1 MKKILVPIDG
11 SASSIEAAKQAL
23 AFAKAFD
30 SEVTFLSV
38 VEVKSEIPHNIVG
51 YGMVDQY
58 YTMSESMLKMR
69 TEYATSMLNSIVE
82 TLDCAGVQT
91 EQKIVVG
98 DVNAKIIEAAAEG
111 HYDLIIMGHRGLNP
125 IQRFFIGSVAKR
137 VLEHA
142 PCSVLIVRK

>member
-23 AFAKAFD
+23 AFAKKFG

-38 VEVKSEIPHNIVG
+38 VEIKTEIPHNIVG

-69 TEYATSMLNSIVE
+69 TDYATSMLNSVVE
-82 TLDCAGVQT
+82 KLDREGLQT
-91 EQKIVVG
+91 EQKVMVG
-98 DVNAKIIEAAAEG
+98 DVNAKIIETATEG
-111 HYDLIIMGHRGLNP
+111 HYDLIVMGHRGLNP
-125 IQRFFIGSVAKR
+125 IQRFFLGSVAKR

>member
-23 AFAKAFD
+23 TFAKAFG

-38 VEVKSEIPHNIVG
+38 VEVKTEIPHNIVG

-69 TEYATSMLNSIVE
+69 TDYAISMLNSVVE
-82 TLDCAGVQT
+82 KLDCKDLQT
-91 EQKIVVG
+91 EQKILVG
-98 DVNAKIIEAAAEG
+98 EVNSKIIEAATDG
-111 HYDLIIMGHRGLNP
+111 HYDLIVMGHRGLNP
-125 IQRFFIGSVAKR
+125 IQRFFLGSVAKR